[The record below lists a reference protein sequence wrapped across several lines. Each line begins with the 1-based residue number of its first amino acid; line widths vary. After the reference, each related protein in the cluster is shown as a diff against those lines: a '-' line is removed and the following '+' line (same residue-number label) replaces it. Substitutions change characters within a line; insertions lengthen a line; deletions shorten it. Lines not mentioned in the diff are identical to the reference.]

1 MEKAFLLCVV
11 IVLSG
16 CVRHQPMPMK
26 TDYAGQ
32 GPMTVVRYW
41 DGPFLKYTNAVL
53 GSPVFGGNHFAKGNG
68 MRLSYDCTLP
78 HFGLLI
84 LEEFVERAPKELPQW
99 PEMAV
104 VSEPM
109 EYGYVSIH
117 GFTVVII
124 AGTQWVGPYSYGHK
138 GYVADATI
146 EIRQPSGT
154 PVFWK
159 SYFFDPG
166 QNGMSRSLEELE
178 ADSCKILKK
187 DMAFAAEK
195 AVDDFISALKGD

>member
-1 MEKAFLLCVV
+1 MEKAFLLCAV

-53 GSPVFGGNHFAKGNG
+53 GSPVFGGNHFARGNG

-84 LEEFVERAPKELPQW
+84 LDEEER
-99 PEMAV
+99 
-104 VSEPM
+104 
-109 EYGYVSIH
+109 
-117 GFTVVII
+117 
-124 AGTQWVGPYSYGHK
+124 
-138 GYVADATI
+138 
-146 EIRQPSGT
+146 R
-154 PVFWK
+154 
-159 SYFFDPG
+159 
-166 QNGMSRSLEELE
+166 RRE
-178 ADSCKILKK
+178 ADF
-187 DMAFAAEK
+187 DEDEEN
-195 AVDDFISALKGD
+195 DDFELDDDIGE